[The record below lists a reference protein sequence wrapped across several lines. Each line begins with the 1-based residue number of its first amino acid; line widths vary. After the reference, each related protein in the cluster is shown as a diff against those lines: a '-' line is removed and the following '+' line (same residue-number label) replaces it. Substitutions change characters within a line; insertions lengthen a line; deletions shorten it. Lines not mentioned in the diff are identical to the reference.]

1 MRFLEIDELP
11 HFQFQKDFLRPFEHV
26 MQNTTNITVKD
37 MILQC
42 LNQMIKARADK
53 IRSGWRTMFGVFT
66 YAAKEKYG
74 NLKLIN
80 CANVCRIN
88 CQLWIRECE
97 DDIQNEIL
105 RRYRSGKFRGL
116 GRLSHGNSQEQPI
129 STTQLPSP

>member
-1 MRFLEIDELP
+1 
-11 HFQFQKDFLRPFEHV
+11 

-74 NLKLIN
+74 KFPIHGPAHMYRVDCEL
-80 CANVCRIN
+80 RI
-88 CQLWIRECE
+88 
-97 DDIQNEIL
+97 
-105 RRYRSGKFRGL
+105 
-116 GRLSHGNSQEQPI
+116 
-129 STTQLPSP
+129 